1 MTIPLQAKAHPVP
14 GSEFRVP
21 GQNKRHTPPSQNREP
36 TTQNVSLK
44 GTIDRVFFASPTFSA
59 GKLLTEKK
67 DRVSFAGKLFAQ
79 PGEPVVLQ
87 GHWAQH
93 PQYGQ
98 QFQVSGITLERDLSE
113 EGLTRYLANH
123 PAFKG
128 IGPAKARKIA
138 KRYGQD
144 FEKTLLESPEDIATF
159 AKVSLENVQTL
170 KEHWEKS
177 HLLNASLVTLS
188 AYELTHK
195 QVETLVAR
203 FGNNAPA
210 LLEKN
215 PYLLLK
221 AIKGYGFRR
230 VDQIARKMGTPLD
243 LPERLQAG
251 IVAAL
256 SDRESQ
262 GDCWLEQEE
271 LLEEANKL
279 LTLDRL
285 DSLDI
290 LGGVLD
296 RMLDKKDSPLTTFSY
311 GGRFLIARTEL
322 HEKEKVLAKILHQR
336 PNPHFTPSLSLR
348 EELHAFAPELNT
360 RQLEAVAAAVTQGI
374 SLLCGGAGSGKTFTI
389 NVITRW
395 YQDKGKTVLLT
406 APTGKAAKRMEQVVG
421 LPAQTLHRLL
431 GYDGKTFTRDAENP
445 LEADLIILDEVSMV
459 DVELA
464 WQFFQAVDLR
474 RTAIVMVGDHNQLP
488 PVGPGN
494 VLRDLVQ
501 HDFIPRVILDQVV
514 RQAGVLKENS
524 IAVLKGEVRPT
535 WKPPVTSAA
544 TANSTTNHPTRGP
557 WYVIANLTEPEAAQK
572 YVLHLFENI
581 LEQQLN
587 FDLIRGVQLLTP
599 THKGPLGTRELNIQ
613 LQRLVQKKKFG
624 VIVPPVPGNRRPP
637 FLVGDKVIQTKNN
650 YTLGVMNGT
659 VGTIQNVSPKAL
671 TIQFEDELVEVTK
684 GPKGFSELEL
694 AYAFTI
700 HRSQGSEYPCAVI
713 ICHKAHAF
721 QHHRNLLY
729 TAVTRAKETTILLGD
744 RWGISNCAKKTQVD
758 KRKTYLSLVPDMPYF
773 QRS

>member
-1 MTIPLQAKAHPVP
+1 MKSQHAQTSPVR
-14 GSEFRVP
+14 S
-21 GQNKRHTPPSQNREP
+21 SQFVVGGKSTNQEP
-36 TTQNVSLK
+36 RTTNLSLK
-44 GTIDRVFFASPTFSA
+44 GTIDRVYFSSPTFSA
-59 GKLLTEKK
+59 GRLLTEKK

-87 GHWAQH
+87 GHWSHH

-113 EGLTRYLANH
+113 EGLSRYLANH

-144 FEKTLLESPEDIATF
+144 FEKTLLETPEDIATF
-159 AKVSLENVQTL
+159 ARVPLATVQTL

-296 RMLDKKDSPLTTFSY
+296 RMLDKKDSPLTVFSY

-322 HEKEKVLAKILHQR
+322 HEKEKALARVLHQR
-336 PNPHFTPSLSLR
+336 PNPHFTPSPSLR
-348 EELHAFAPELNT
+348 EDLRVFAPQLNT
-360 RQLEAVAAAVTQGI
+360 RQLEAVVAAVTQGI

-389 NVITRW
+389 NAITRW

-431 GYDGKTFTRDAENP
+431 GYDGKTFARDETNP

-474 RTAIVMVGDHNQLP
+474 RTSIVMVGDHNQLP

-524 IAVLKGEVRPT
+524 IAVLSGEVRPT
-535 WKPPVTSAA
+535 AKPTTSD
-544 TANSTTNHPTRGP
+544 TRGP
-557 WYVIANLTEPEAAQK
+557 WYVITSLTEPEAAQK
-572 YVLHLFENI
+572 YVLHLFENV

-587 FDLIRGVQLLTP
+587 FDLIRDVQLLTP
-599 THKGPLGTRELNIQ
+599 THKGPLGTRELNIH
-613 LQRLVQKKKFG
+613 LQRLVQKKKSG
-624 VIVPPVPGNRRPP
+624 VDVPPVPGNRRPP

-659 VGTIQNVSPKAL
+659 VGIIQNISPKAL

-684 GPKGFSELEL
+684 GPRGFSDLEL

-713 ICHKAHAF
+713 LCHKAHAF

-729 TAVTRAKETTILLGD
+729 TAVTRAKETTILIGD
-744 RWGISNCAKKTQVD
+744 RWGISNCAAKTQVD
-758 KRKTYLSLVPDMPYF
+758 KRRTYLSLVPDLPYF
-773 QRS
+773 ERS

>member
-1 MTIPLQAKAHPVP
+1 METI
-14 GSEFRVP
+14 R
-21 GQNKRHTPPSQNREP
+21 
-36 TTQNVSLK
+36 

-59 GKLLTEKK
+59 GKLLTGKK
-67 DRVSFAGKLFAQ
+67 GKVSFAGKLFAQ
-79 PGEPVVLQ
+79 AGDAVVLQ
-87 GHWAQH
+87 GNWTSH

-98 QFQVSGITLERDLSE
+98 QFQVSGITLERDLSVP
-113 EGLTRYLANH
+113 GLTRYLANH

-128 IGPAKARKIA
+128 IGPAKAKRIA
-138 KRYGQD
+138 EKYGQD
-144 FEKTLLESPEDIATF
+144 FEKALLEAPEDIAAF
-159 AKVSLENVQTL
+159 AKVPLETVQTL

-215 PYLLLK
+215 PYLLLR

-271 LLEEANKL
+271 LLEEANRL

-285 DSLDI
+285 DSLEI
-290 LGGVLD
+290 LSGVLD
-296 RMLDKKDSPLTTFSY
+296 RMLDKKDSPLTMFSY

-322 HEKEKVLAKILHQR
+322 HEKEKALAKILHQR
-336 PNPHFTPSLSLR
+336 PSPHFTPSPSLR

-360 RQLEAVAAAVTQGI
+360 RQLEALTSAVTQGM
-374 SLLCGGAGSGKTFTI
+374 SLMCGGAGSGKTFTI
-389 NVITRW
+389 SVITRW

-474 RTAIVMVGDHNQLP
+474 RTTIVMVGDHNQLP

-494 VLRDLVQ
+494 VLRDLVR

-535 WKPPVTSAA
+535 AKPTTSG
-544 TANSTTNHPTRGP
+544 TRGP
-557 WYVIANLTEPEAAQK
+557 WYVIANLTEPEAAQQ
-572 YVLHLFENI
+572 YVLHLFENV
-581 LEQQLN
+581 LEKQLG
-587 FDLIRGVQLLTP
+587 FDLIRDVQLLTP
-599 THKGPLGTRELNIQ
+599 THKGPLGTRELNIH

-624 VIVPPVPGNRRPP
+624 VDVPPVPGNRRPP

-659 VGTIQNVSPKAL
+659 MGTVEKVDPKTL
-671 TIQFEDELVEVTK
+671 HVNFEDGLVEVHK
-684 GPKGFSELEL
+684 GPKGFSQLEL
-694 AYAFTI
+694 AYALSI
-700 HRSQGSEYPCAVI
+700 HKSQGSEYPCAVI
-713 ICHKAHAF
+713 LCHKAHAF

-744 RWGISNCAKKTQVD
+744 CWGIANCAAKTQVD
-758 KRKTYLSLVPDMPYF
+758 KRRTYLSLVPDLPYF
-773 QRS
+773 ERS

>member
-1 MTIPLQAKAHPVP
+1 M
-14 GSEFRVP
+14 
-21 GQNKRHTPPSQNREP
+21 
-36 TTQNVSLK
+36 SLK
-44 GTIDRVFFASPTFSA
+44 GTIDRVYFSSPTFSA
-59 GKLLTEKK
+59 GRLLTQKK

-113 EGLTRYLANH
+113 EGLSRYLANH

-144 FEKTLLESPEDIATF
+144 FEKTLLESPEDIASF
-159 AKVSLENVQTL
+159 AKVPLETVQTL

-256 SDRESQ
+256 SERESQ

-271 LLEEANKL
+271 LLEASNQL

-285 DSLDI
+285 DSIEI
-290 LGGVLD
+290 LSGVLD
-296 RMLDKKDSPLTTFSY
+296 RMLDKKDSPLTTFSF

-322 HEKEKVLAKILHQR
+322 HEKEKVLAKILRQR
-336 PNPHFTPSLSLR
+336 PNPHFTPSSSLK
-348 EELHAFAPELNT
+348 EELRAFAPQLNT
-360 RQLEAVAAAVTQGI
+360 RQLEALIAAVTQGM
-374 SLLCGGAGSGKTFTI
+374 SLVCGGAGSGKTFTI
-389 NVITRW
+389 NAITRW

-431 GYDGKTFTRDAENP
+431 GYNGTEFARDATSP

-524 IAVLKGEVRPT
+524 IAVLSGEVRPT
-535 WKPPVTSAA
+535 WKASPNAQARFVVRGSQFVETPST
-544 TANSTTNHPTRGP
+544 TNQEPRTTNHPTRGP
-557 WYVIANLTEPEAAQK
+557 WYVIANLTEPEAAQQ
-572 YVLHLFENI
+572 YVLHLFENV
-581 LEQQLN
+581 LEKHLG
-587 FDLIRGVQLLTP
+587 FDLIRDVQLLTP
-599 THKGPLGTRELNIQ
+599 THKGPLGTLELNML
-613 LQRLVQKKKFG
+613 LQRLIQKKKFG
-624 VIVPPVPGNRRPP
+624 VDVPPALANRRPS

-659 VGTIQNVSPKAL
+659 MGTVEKVEPKSL
-671 TIQFEDELVEVTK
+671 HVNFEDGLVEVPK
-684 GPKGFSELEL
+684 GPKGFSQLEL
-694 AYAFTI
+694 AYALSI
-700 HRSQGSEYPCAVI
+700 HKSQGSEYPCAVI
-713 ICHKAHAF
+713 LCHKAHAF

-729 TAVTRAKETTILLGD
+729 TAVTRARETTILLGD

-758 KRKTYLSLVPDMPYF
+758 KRRTYLSLVPDLPYYE
-773 QRS
+773 RS